1 MQFYDKVLYLLKKRN
16 ITQNEMIRQLK
27 LGKNAM
33 FHWKNDKNIPSGET
47 LLKLSHYFN
56 VPVDFLLDNVDSYLS
71 EEFVKNL
78 EQRTLCQMLDLLSNE
93 FMKRRDLQKSFP
105 SGELKGGT

>member
-1 MQFYDKVLYLLKKRN
+1 MQFYDKVLNLLKKRS

-33 FHWKNDKNIPSGET
+33 FHWKSNKNIPSGET
-47 LLKLSHYFN
+47 LLKLSRYFN

-93 FMKRRDLQKSFP
+93 FMRREDLQKTFP
-105 SGELKGGT
+105 SGELK